1 MKPLSCKFTHVL
13 WMFVFL
19 ACASPLSLAQGA
31 KQAEPETLI
40 EEQDKDHPAAR
51 DAWFM
56 RGRTTPNGESA
67 ALLRFRAYQQKLQ
80 MRRQAFAA
88 RAIPAVP
95 HFVKDG
101 WAPLGPAPLA
111 SDATGTGAQDYHQVS
126 GRATAVAIDPAD
138 PTGNTVFLGGAHGGV
153 WKSTNAGSLSLSPT
167 SVIWN
172 PVLDYEATLA
182 VGAIAIQPGNNNPAQ
197 SLILVGTGEPN
208 SSADSYYGLG
218 ILRSA
223 DGGQTWNLIST
234 ANGGVRPFAGMGF
247 SKIAFNSTAGKTNIV
262 VAAAAGAETG
272 ILFGLDPATG
282 PNRGLYYS
290 LDSGQSWSY
299 ATVQDAGVTIDPGS
313 ATSVVYNKAAATF
326 YAAMRYHGIYS
337 STDAIHWTRLANQ
350 PAGLT
355 TTLCPSVHS
364 TGCPIYRAELA
375 VVPGRS
381 EIYTWV
387 VGLDPNSQAELDEGI
402 WASTNGGASW
412 TQIPDTGITNCETT
426 TNGCGVQQGI
436 YNLDVAAVPN
446 GTGTDLYV
454 GTINLYKCTVLNPAS
469 PSCTFLNLTHVY
481 GCSPAGEPAHVH
493 PDQHALDA
501 LVVPGSPT
509 TVPMYFANDGGIY
522 RALDGYSG
530 LTTGSCSGSNK
541 FDDLNTTLGSMT
553 QFVSFSVHPT
563 DVNTILGGTQD
574 NGSPA
579 TASAESSTS
588 WLNVQGGDGGFN
600 AINPSNGTD
609 WFASNPD
616 TPPLGL
622 NINYCGSGISCR
634 DSTFAQV
641 VGGNQIGGDNGSF
654 YPPYILDPQAPSRL
668 IVGTCRV
675 WRGGPATSSAGTYTA
690 LSDNFDLGGTS
701 ACMGTEVNLVRSLAA
716 GGPKDGNGYSKVIY
730 AGTEGEGGAT
740 TPAGGRVFVTTN
752 AGVTTMSDVTGS
764 INPDEYSVSGIAL
777 DPSDA
782 TGQTA
787 YVTIMGFHVSHVF
800 KTTNAGQSWTDFT
813 GNLPDA
819 PADAVIVD
827 SPAGMVYVGTDVGV
841 FGSSTSS
848 AAWTEVGPAASS
860 GTFGYLPNVPI
871 TALRMSTSGSAKLL
885 RASTYGRGIWEYNL
899 TPVPDFQISVPN
911 STLTIFP
918 TQTATFN
925 GTLTALTGYNS
936 VVTLSCAG
944 TVPPTCTPNPVT
956 LTPVAS
962 PGKAFTVA
970 AAGAIGDYVFNI
982 HAVGS
987 DASSITHDASLT
999 LHVVDYSLGAPAPSS
1014 VTVQQG
1020 ATSSPVTFAVNG
1032 LGSFAGTVTLSCPAT
1047 GMPAGVSCSFSPSG
1061 SVSTFPATVS
1071 LTFTTTSSTPLG
1083 TTAVTISA
1091 TTSGAPASKTQAISL
1106 TVSVPTPD
1114 YSITFSNSPVSAVVN
1129 QPGTLNGVLKALN
1142 GYASPVSL
1150 SCGSGAPSAC
1160 TVSPTSVTP
1169 TPAGAAFSVTL
1180 QSSVAQA
1187 YNFNLNATGTDA
1199 AHVSHTAAVTFNSLF
1214 SFTIADSTGTQTVA
1228 AGQTAAYT
1236 LTVTPVGSSSFLNPV
1251 SFSCSASPQPATG
1264 IACSNPQISVG
1275 TGGTQAVTLN
1285 VTTLGP
1291 NRTAIRPVA
1300 QKRNPAPFFA
1310 WVTAVGIVIG
1320 GLARRSSPRNKG
1332 AMLVL
1337 LLVSSLVLGSCGG
1350 GGSGGGG
1357 GGGGGGGNLVAVSV
1371 APKTVNRFPGQQQQ
1385 FTASVTGTTN
1395 TAVTWQVNG
1404 ATGGSASA
1412 GAIDANGMYTAPA
1425 AVPSPASVTVSAV
1438 SQADVTKS
1446 GSAVVTIQAPTPSG
1460 TYTITV
1466 TATAGTVSQST
1477 SATLV
1482 VQ

>member
-1 MKPLSCKFTHVL
+1 
-13 WMFVFL
+13 MFVFL
-19 ACASPLSLAQGA
+19 ACASPSVLGQGA
-31 KQAEPETLI
+31 KQTEPETLI
-40 EEQDKDHPAAR
+40 EEQDQDHPAAR

-56 RGRTTPNGESA
+56 RGRTAPNGESA

-80 MRRQAFAA
+80 MRRQALAA
-88 RAIPAVP
+88 RAISAEP
-95 HFVKDG
+95 HFVSGGG
-101 WAPLGPAPLA
+101 WSPLGPAPLA

-138 PTGNTVFLGGAHGGV
+138 PTGNTVFIGGAHGGV
-153 WKSTNAGSLSLSPT
+153 WKSINAGSLSASPT

-182 VGAIAIQPGNNNPAQ
+182 VGAIAIQPGNSNPNQ

-234 ANGGVRPFAGMGF
+234 ANGGVRPFSGMGF
-247 SKIAFNSTAGKTNIV
+247 SKIAFNSSLGKTNIL

-290 LDSGQSWSY
+290 QDSGQSWSY
-299 ATVQDAGVTIDPGS
+299 AIVQDAGVTIDPGS
-313 ATSVVYNKAAATF
+313 ATSVVYNKVAGTF

-350 PAGLT
+350 PGGLT
-355 TTLCPSVHS
+355 SALCPSVHS

-375 VVPGRS
+375 VVPGRN
-381 EIYTWV
+381 EMYTWV
-387 VGLDPNSQAELDEGI
+387 VALDSSQNEIDQGI
-402 WASTNGGASW
+402 WISTNGGASW
-412 TQIPDTGITNCETT
+412 AQIPDTGITNCETT
-426 TNGCGVQQGI
+426 NNGCGVKQGI
-436 YNLDVAAVPN
+436 YNLEVAAVPN
-446 GTGTDLYV
+446 GAGTDLYV

-481 GCSPAGEPAHVH
+481 GCIPTGAPAHVH

-501 LVVPGSPT
+501 LVIPGSPT

-522 RALDGYSG
+522 RTLDGYSG
-530 LTTGSCSGSNK
+530 LTTGSCSGTNK

-600 AINPSNGTD
+600 AISPSNGTD

-616 TPPLGL
+616 TPTLGL
-622 NINYCGSGISCR
+622 NINYCASGISCR
-634 DSTFAQV
+634 DSMFAQV
-641 VGGNQIGGDNGSF
+641 VGGSQIGGDHGSF

-675 WRGGPATSSAGTYTA
+675 WRGGPATSSTGTYAT

-701 ACMGTEVNLVRSLAA
+701 ACMGTETNLVRSLAA
-716 GGPKDGNGYSKVIY
+716 GGPKDSNGYSKVIY
-730 AGTEGEGGAT
+730 AGTEGLGGAT

-752 AGVTTMSDVTGS
+752 AGVATMSDVTGS
-764 INPDEYSVSGIAL
+764 INPSEYSVSAIAL

-787 YVTIMGFHVSHVF
+787 YVTIMGFHVGHVF
-800 KTTNAGQSWTDFT
+800 KTTNAGQNWTNVT
-813 GNLPDA
+813 NNLPDA

-827 SPAGMVYVGTDVGV
+827 GQAAMVYVGTDVGV
-841 FGSSTSS
+841 FSASTSN
-848 AAWTEVGPAASS
+848 ATWTEVGPVASS
-860 GTFGYLPNVPI
+860 GVSGYLPNVPI
-871 TALRMSTSGSAKLL
+871 TALRMSTSGGAKLL
-885 RASTYGRGIWEYNL
+885 RASTYGRGIWEYDL
-899 TPVPDFQISVPN
+899 TPVPDFQIAVAN

-936 VVTLSCAG
+936 PVTLSCTG
-944 TVPPTCTPNPVT
+944 TVPSTCTPNPAT
-956 LTPVAS
+956 LTPVAA
-962 PGKAFTVA
+962 PGKAFTVTA
-970 AAGAIGDYVFNI
+970 AAAVGDYLFNI

-987 DASSITHDASLT
+987 DASATTHDASNLA
-999 LHVVDYSLGAPAPSS
+999 LHVVDYSLGAPAPSAI
-1014 VTVQQG
+1014 TVEQG
-1020 ATSSPVTFAVNG
+1020 ATSSPVTFVVNG
-1032 LGSFAGTVTLSCPAT
+1032 LGSFSGTITLSCPAT
-1047 GMPAGVSCSFSPSG
+1047 GMPAGVSCGFSPSA
-1061 SVSTFPATVS
+1061 SVSVFPATVS
-1071 LTFTTTSSTPLG
+1071 LTFTTTASTPTG
-1083 TTAVTISA
+1083 TTAISISA
-1091 TTSGAPASKTQAISL
+1091 TTPGAPAPKTQTVSL

-1114 YSITFSNSPVSAVVN
+1114 YSITISNSPVSAVVN
-1129 QPGTLNGVLKALN
+1129 QSGTLNGVLKALN

-1150 SCGSGAPSAC
+1150 SCGSGAPPTC
-1160 TVSPTSVTP
+1160 TVSPASVTP
-1169 TPAGAAFSVTL
+1169 TTAGAAFSVTL

-1199 AHVSHTAAVTFNSLF
+1199 AHVAHTAAVTFNSLF
-1214 SFTIADSTGTQTVA
+1214 TFTIADSTGTQSLV
-1228 AGQTAAYT
+1228 AGQTAPYT
-1236 LTVTPVGSSSFLNPV
+1236 LTLTPVGSSTFQNAV
-1251 SFSCSASPQPATG
+1251 SFTCSGLPAGAS
-1264 IACSNPQISVG
+1264 CSNPQISVG
-1275 TGGTQAVTLN
+1275 ASGTQNVTLSI
-1285 VTTLGP
+1285 TTLGP
-1291 NRTAIRPVA
+1291 GRTAIRPVA
-1300 QKRNPAPFFA
+1300 QKRSPAPFFA

-1320 GLARRSSPRNKG
+1320 GFARRSSPRNKG
-1332 AMLVL
+1332 TLLAL

-1357 GGGGGGGNLVAVSV
+1357 GGGGGNVIAVSV
-1371 APKTVNRFPGQQQQ
+1371 TPKTMNRFPGQQQQ
-1385 FTASVTGTTN
+1385 FSASVTGSTN

-1412 GAIDANGMYTAPA
+1412 GMIDANGMYTAPA
-1425 AVPSPASVTVSAV
+1425 AVPNPAAVTVSAV
-1438 SQADVTKS
+1438 SQADITKS
-1446 GSAVVTIQAPTPSG
+1446 GSAVVTIQTPTPSG
-1460 TYTITV
+1460 TYTVTI